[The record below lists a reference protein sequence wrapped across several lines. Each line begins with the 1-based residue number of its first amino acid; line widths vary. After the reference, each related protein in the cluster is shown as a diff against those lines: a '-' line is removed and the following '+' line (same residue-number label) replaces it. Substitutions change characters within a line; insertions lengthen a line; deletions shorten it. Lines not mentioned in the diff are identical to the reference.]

1 MHDMEDLGVRPP
13 TVMTRISEYVPE
25 VVSYVENII
34 ANGFA
39 YAANGSVYFDT
50 ESFKSAGH
58 CYRKLVP
65 PADGAD
71 DSKLMAEGEG
81 SLSASTGDG
90 PTEKKCENDF
100 VLWKKSKPGEP
111 VWSSPWGEGRP
122 GWHIECSAMG
132 SAVFDDNM
140 DIHGGGAFFFIF
152 LSCFTMNCMDVLTM

>member
-1 MHDMEDLGVRPP
+1 MDSVFLDTKHGRERFDNEIFMKFARYYEDEFMHDMEDLGVRPP
-13 TVMTRISEYVPE
+13 TVLTRISEYVPE

-34 ANGFA
+34 TNGFA

-81 SLSASTGDG
+81 SLSATTGDG
-90 PTEKKCENDF
+90 PTEKKCDNDF
-100 VLWKKSKPGEP
+100 VLWKKSKPGKE
-111 VWSSPWGEGRP
+111 
-122 GWHIECSAMG
+122 
-132 SAVFDDNM
+132 
-140 DIHGGGAFFFIF
+140 IF
-152 LSCFTMNCMDVLTM
+152 

>member
-1 MHDMEDLGVRPP
+1 M
-13 TVMTRISEYVPE
+13 PE

-34 ANGFA
+34 TNGFA

-81 SLSASTGDG
+81 SLSATTGDG

-100 VLWKKSKPGEP
+100 VLWKKKGSDFEIYKSDSLKKIVPNIEKLEP
-111 VWSSPWGEGRP
+111 IAIYTYKKG
-122 GWHIECSAMG
+122 
-132 SAVFDDNM
+132 N
-140 DIHGGGAFFFIF
+140 
-152 LSCFTMNCMDVLTM
+152 L